1 MAPPPRGCMTA
12 RADWQ
17 QWNVPM
23 RFTAMMRSHS
33 SGVLSM
39 NGLMTSMP
47 ALFTR
52 IDNDPTSA
60 SVVATAASTLAR
72 SAMSMPMPSNV
83 CAVFLGGARRG
94 VDRAGLV
101 EVTHHHRGAGLGERR
116 DHCGTDAASAAGDQ
130 CDLSGQAH
138 DTSSSAQ

>member
-33 SGVLSM
+33 SGVLST

-52 IDNDPTSA
+52 IDKRPD
-60 SVVATAASTLAR
+60 
-72 SAMSMPMPSNV
+72 
-83 CAVFLGGARRG
+83 LGFGRRDGG
-94 VDRAGLV
+94 VDAGAV
-101 EVTHHHRGAGLGERR
+101 A
-116 DHCGTDAASAAGDQ
+116 
-130 CDLSGQAH
+130 
-138 DTSSSAQ
+138 